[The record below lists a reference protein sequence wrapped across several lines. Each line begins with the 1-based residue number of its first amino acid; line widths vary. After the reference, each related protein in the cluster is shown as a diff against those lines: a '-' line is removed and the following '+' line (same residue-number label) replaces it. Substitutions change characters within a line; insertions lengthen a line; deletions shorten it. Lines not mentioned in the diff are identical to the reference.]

1 MGQVNVNYDDLVL
14 KGIDRVAASRQLSRP
29 ELFRIIAAETVEAH
43 DAGRL
48 AFQTQDGPRIDSS
61 LNALAAQLRDAVVEL
76 DRVQRSTQRH
86 EKKMFD
92 AWVASEDTIRIAEE
106 KLVGRI
112 NDINR
117 KSYEPFVDQL
127 KQLRATFGKVSDQL
141 TSSQDTGLQKIDQRL
156 EAVRAEATAPR
167 NLYKVVFPGD
177 FSIGFLTSLGAVIG
191 LVGALVFLFAA
202 ANMGWLIANATKA
215 SDGKWHAVRNDQ
227 LYRGQHLL
235 GAIHSPVGVAGPCWR
250 VTAFSERLRV
260 PRLVAQ
266 ARRHLAA
273 GPAPWLAG

>member
-76 DRVQRSTQRH
+76 DRAQRSTQRH

-127 KQLRATFGKVSDQL
+127 KQLRAAFGKVSDHL

-177 FSIGFLTSLGAVIG
+177 FSIGFLTSLGGVIA

-202 ANMGWLIANATKA
+202 ANMGWLGVPVARKLLPTTELLCEVVN
-215 SDGKWHAVRNDQ
+215 DRYGVRDCEVPTE
-227 LYRGQHLL
+227 YRQG
-235 GAIHSPVGVAGPCWR
+235 PVRA
-250 VTAFSERLRV
+250 
-260 PRLVAQ
+260 
-266 ARRHLAA
+266 ARADK
-273 GPAPWLAG
+273 